1 MTLSSFIYT
10 IEDTVS
16 EEGTSYETQ
25 HTSKQDES
33 GQWISSEMSELQEDG
48 GQGGRDAEAGGEA
61 RGVEHGEGLQEGG
74 GQAAQ
79 DQVPEAGQ
87 RQRRLQ
93 PRGLSLQR
101 LWLGRA
107 DSRGS
112 AGPGGG
118 SHQELPRGQGLL
130 TRSEDG

>member
-1 MTLSSFIYT
+1 
-10 IEDTVS
+10 
-16 EEGTSYETQ
+16 
-25 HTSKQDES
+25 
-33 GQWISSEMSELQEDG
+33 MSELQEDG
-48 GQGGRDAEAGGEA
+48 GQGGGDAEAGGKA
-61 RGVEHGEGLQEGG
+61 RGLEHGEGLQEGG

-107 DSRGS
+107 DTRGP
-112 AGPGGG
+112 ACPGGG
-118 SHQELPRGQGLL
+118 QHQELPRGQGLT
-130 TRSEDG
+130 TRSEAG

>member
-1 MTLSSFIYT
+1 M
-10 IEDTVS
+10 
-16 EEGTSYETQ
+16 
-25 HTSKQDES
+25 SK
-33 GQWISSEMSELQEDG
+33 LQEDG
-48 GQGGRDAEAGGEA
+48 GQGGRDPEAGGEA

-107 DSRGS
+107 DSGGP

-118 SHQELPRGQGLL
+118 SHQELPRRPGLIA
-130 TRSEDG
+130 RSEDG